1 MAKKGGT
8 TVQAPDPVQTAN
20 AQAAANT
27 ATAQEQ
33 QRLNMIGSYGPDG
46 SVIYK
51 ADPTQPGGYSQ
62 YTTLS
67 PGQQQLYDQGNA
79 AQNAALGIANQQIGR
94 VGQALGQTLNAD
106 GLPALSGGFQVQ
118 QAQGGPIQSQIANA
132 GNIQTS
138 FSPGGQALTT
148 FDRGSTP
155 LQYSFD
161 QGQAIQGQVGGNL
174 DTARQQAIDATYSQ
188 AMSRLNPQFDRQN
201 SSLETRLANQ
211 GLGINSAAY
220 QNARDQLGRQQTDAT
235 NQAVYSSIG
244 AGEDAANALFG
255 RQLNQGQFA
264 NQAAGQMYNQNLG
277 AAQFSNQTQQ
287 QNFNQNQDLANFYNA
302 GQAQQFGQNQAL
314 AGFGNSAQQQLFGQ
328 NQARF
333 DAANSAQNQ
342 GFQQSLANAQMAN
355 QGAQANAQFG
365 NEARNQGLQERAY
378 IQNQP
383 LNQFNSLM
391 SSGQVSMPQGIQYTP
406 TQVGQTDVLGAYAL
420 NQQAQQANA
429 NRAAQAKSGL
439 MGGLFSLGSSALVSD
454 VRLKRNIERVGTLK
468 PGIDLY
474 AYEYTWGGGPRVGVL
489 AQEVAAVNPAA
500 IVNVDGYMAVDYVR
514 L

>member
-8 TVQAPDPVQTAN
+8 TVQAPDPVVTAN

-33 QRLNMIGSYGPDG
+33 QKLNMIGSYGPDG

-62 YTTLS
+62 YTNLS
-67 PGQQQLYDQGNA
+67 PAQQGIYDQSTA

-94 VGQALGQTLNAD
+94 VGQALGQTLD
-106 GLPALSGGFQVQ
+106 TTGLPSLQGGFTGQTATSQ
-118 QAQGGPIQSQIANA
+118 PLKYTFDAGGK
-132 GNIQTS
+132 IQTS
-138 FSPGGQALTT
+138 
-148 FDRGSTP
+148 
-155 LQYSFD
+155 
-161 QGQAIQGQVGGNL
+161 VGGDL
-174 DTARQQAIDATYSQ
+174 DAARQQAIDAVYGQ
-188 AMSRLNPQFDRQN
+188 ATSRLDPRFAKQET
-201 SSLETRLANQ
+201 SLETKLANQ

-220 QNARDQLGRQQTDAT
+220 QNAMDQFGREKTDAY
-235 NQAVYSSIG
+235 NQAQYSSIG

-255 RQLNQGQFA
+255 RQLGQGQFA
-264 NQAAGQMYNQNLG
+264 NQAQAQQYGQNLG
-277 AAQFSNQTQQ
+277 AAQF
-287 QNFNQNQDLANFYNA
+287 YNA
-302 GQAQQFGQNQAL
+302 AAGQEFGQNLSNAQL
-314 AGFGNSAQQQLFGQ
+314 ASQ
-328 NQARF
+328 NA
-333 DAANSAQNQ
+333 
-342 GFQQSLANAQMAN
+342 LANAQLSN
-355 QGAQANAQFG
+355 T
-365 NEARNQGLQERAY
+365 ARNQGLQERAY

-391 SSGQVSMPQGIQYTP
+391 SSGQVSMPTGVQYTP

-429 NRAAQAKSGL
+429 NRAAQAGSGL
-439 MGGLFSLGSSALVSD
+439 MGGLFSLGSAALMSD
-454 VRLKRNIERVGTLK
+454 VRLKKNIKRVGKLK

-474 AYEYTWGGGPRVGVL
+474 AYEYAWGGGSRVGVL

-500 IVNVDGYMAVDYVR
+500 IVMVGDHMAVNYAV

>member
-1 MAKKGGT
+1 MAKKGGST
-8 TVQAPDPVQTAN
+8 QPAAPDPVQVAN

-33 QRLNMIGSYGPDG
+33 QRLNMINTYGPDG
-46 SVIYK
+46 SVVYR
-51 ADPTQPGGYSQ
+51 ADPNAPGGYSQ
-62 YTTLS
+62 TTNLS
-67 PGQQQLYDQGNA
+67 PTQQVIYDQSTA

-94 VGQALGQTLNAD
+94 VGNALGQTLNAD
-106 GLPALSGGFQVQ
+106 GLPELSGRVSPGQ
-118 QAQGGPIQSQIANA
+118 IQSQIANA
-132 GNIQTS
+132 GQIQTS
-138 FSPGGQALTT
+138 FGMGQ
-148 FDRGSTP
+148 P
-155 LQYSFD
+155 LKYGFD

-174 DTARQQAIDATYSQ
+174 DTARQQAIDAVYNQ
-188 AMSRLNPQFDRQN
+188 ATSRLDPRFAKEQT
-201 SSLETRLANQ
+201 SLETKLANQ
-211 GLGINSAAY
+211 GLGMNSAAY
-220 QNARDQLGRQQTDAT
+220 QNALDQFGREKTDAY
-235 NQAVYSSIG
+235 NQAQYSSIG

-277 AAQFSNQTQQ
+277 AAQFFNQT
-287 QNFNQNQDLANFYNA
+287 A
-302 GQAQQFGQNQAL
+302 GQEYGQNLGAAQFGNAAQQQQFGQNA
-314 AGFGNSAQQQLFGQ
+314 AQ
-328 NQARF
+328 F

-342 GFQQSLANAQMAN
+342 AYQQAM
-355 QGAQANAQFG
+355 ANAQFG

-391 SSGQVSMPQGIQYTP
+391 SSGQVSMPTGIQYSP

-420 NQQAQQANA
+420 NQQAQQAAA
-429 NRAAQAKSGL
+429 NRAAQSQSGL
-439 MGGLFSLGSSALVSD
+439 MSGLFSLGSAAMMSD
-454 VRLKRNIERVGTLK
+454 IRVKKNIERVGTLK
-468 PGIDLY
+468 PGIGLY

-500 IVNVDGYMAVDYVR
+500 VVNVDGFLAVDYAV